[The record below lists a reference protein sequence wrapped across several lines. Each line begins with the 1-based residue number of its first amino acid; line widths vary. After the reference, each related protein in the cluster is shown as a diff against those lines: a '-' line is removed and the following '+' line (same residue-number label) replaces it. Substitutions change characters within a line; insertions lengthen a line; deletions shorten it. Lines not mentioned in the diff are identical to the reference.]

1 MLLSSFIPLSQAVQH
16 IFQWARTVS
25 IPDFGW
31 VFCMARD
38 ERSLIPEQLCLQ
50 TMAMGGTEVPSLLL
64 TFLNH
69 SQLGL
74 SLTPHIIKVALN

>member
-1 MLLSSFIPLSQAVQH
+1 
-16 IFQWARTVS
+16 
-25 IPDFGW
+25 
-31 VFCMARD
+31 MARD

-50 TMAMGGTEVPSLLL
+50 TLALGGTEVPSLLL
-64 TFLNH
+64 SFLNC